1 MVKHRHSISR
11 VLPREA
17 DTVELGAELGRVL
30 QPGLVIY
37 VSGDLGAGK
46 TTFARGVLRGLG
58 HEGRVRSPTFTL
70 VEVYNFSKLYFYHF
84 DFYRFSGGREL
95 DDLGFREYFAE
106 DAVCLVE
113 WPEKVPGLPPADI
126 YIAIDVDAA
135 GRTIE
140 LHAETEVGRLCL
152 EKLQI

>member
-1 MVKHRHSISR
+1 MVKHPHSISR
-11 VLPREA
+11 VLPREE

-84 DFYRFSGGREL
+84 DFYRFSGAREL

-106 DAVCLVE
+106 DAVCFVE
-113 WPEKVPGLPPADI
+113 WPEKIPGLPPADI
-126 YIAIDVDAA
+126 YVAIDVDAA

-140 LHAETEVGRLCL
+140 LHAETEVGKLCL
-152 EKLQI
+152 EKLQL

>member
-1 MVKHRHSISR
+1 MTVVEIALPDAAATAALAAR
-11 VLPREA
+11 VAPLAARGDVVA
-17 DTVELGAELGRVL
+17 L
-30 QPGLVIY
+30 
-37 VSGDLGAGK
+37 SGTLGAGK

-84 DFYRFSGGREL
+84 DFYRFSGAREL

-106 DAVCLVE
+106 DAVCFVE
-113 WPEKVPGLPPADI
+113 WPEKIPGLPPADI
-126 YIAIDVDAA
+126 YVAIDVDAA

-140 LHAETEVGRLCL
+140 LHAETEVGKLCL
-152 EKLQI
+152 EKLQL